1 MDAATTADRLKEAEV
16 KLSTTLGKAW
26 KKQFQKRDGL
36 FIPWHSLASLRDCL
50 HKGNHPSHA
59 ESFVICAPEHLG
71 EPERHNFTM
80 KVGGSLGVHPSTP
93 SSWIEKANVAV
104 CVPSPMA
111 ADAWL
116 TQSLFNSGISRDEL
130 ARSGGQNP
138 ARRLTAIMEM
148 VPFEDRVL
156 VLSTDALALHRPSLP
171 DDLAGAELPSEV
183 LLVFDPQHASL
194 TKAHQEASSVW
205 EALEH
210 NPSVSSPRAL
220 FLPPL
225 VSRSLFPDG
234 NLRHLLGSGA
244 RLDELFSASV
254 LEMPTAPSS
263 NEETKPGAWRIS
275 EDGLRTEQCVQ
286 SARNDEAPTL
296 RWEERIPLGGRITKL
311 LTRRRPTTRELKT
324 GRMDAPA
331 NGKVFINVEVSW
343 EYRGSPEETCQVTGP
358 KEILHYQPVDWIR
371 HGAQIP
377 TELLMHP
384 NWPPRHQ
391 HAEGFLQAVKVHR
404 RDERRESMVWQ
415 QMGWVPTAH
424 GLPAFIAGEQ
434 VIPAHEDVTVEI
446 KTPSPETSLLYGFGE
461 ISELNWKDAADVE
474 QVRKDFRTILDTYVR
489 SEAWS
494 DPAAAAVILAGAL
507 RPCLPLRPKTSIY
520 VWGPKGRGKTFSAET
535 AMYFWASD
543 KSAWIGKP
551 PGSAGDTLAYTEKVL
566 SSVPIWVIDDLA
578 PSTSRDAAQ
587 NKSAHLEDTIRN
599 VFNNAAKGR
608 SDRDAQAQERNFPI
622 AQLIIT
628 GENQLTTPS
637 ARERTIPVHIGTGSL
652 HPDHKRTAAITEL
665 AASDGTQAR
674 FTSHVISY
682 IRHLASTEG
691 L

>member
-324 GRMDAPA
+324 GRMDAP
-331 NGKVFINVEVSW
+331 
-343 EYRGSPEETCQVTGP
+343 
-358 KEILHYQPVDWIR
+358 
-371 HGAQIP
+371 
-377 TELLMHP
+377 
-384 NWPPRHQ
+384 
-391 HAEGFLQAVKVHR
+391 
-404 RDERRESMVWQ
+404 
-415 QMGWVPTAH
+415 PTARY
-424 GLPAFIAGEQ
+424 
-434 VIPAHEDVTVEI
+434 
-446 KTPSPETSLLYGFGE
+446 SLM
-461 ISELNWKDAADVE
+461 WK
-474 QVRKDFRTILDTYVR
+474 
-489 SEAWS
+489 
-494 DPAAAAVILAGAL
+494 
-507 RPCLPLRPKTSIY
+507 
-520 VWGPKGRGKTFSAET
+520 
-535 AMYFWASD
+535 
-543 KSAWIGKP
+543 
-551 PGSAGDTLAYTEKVL
+551 
-566 SSVPIWVIDDLA
+566 
-578 PSTSRDAAQ
+578 
-587 NKSAHLEDTIRN
+587 
-599 VFNNAAKGR
+599 
-608 SDRDAQAQERNFPI
+608 
-622 AQLIIT
+622 
-628 GENQLTTPS
+628 
-637 ARERTIPVHIGTGSL
+637 
-652 HPDHKRTAAITEL
+652 
-665 AASDGTQAR
+665 
-674 FTSHVISY
+674 
-682 IRHLASTEG
+682 
-691 L
+691 